1 MANRTTVGPV
11 ARRRLAWLAA
21 MAIAVTP
28 LASCSS
34 SGGDDA
40 AEPAAK
46 VEAIPGSELRQVTLT
61 ALAAKRLD
69 LHTEY
74 LPVQRKP
81 EPGSPIEIP
90 YGAVLYD
97 PDGKT
102 WTFTK
107 VKGLTFRRRA
117 IVVASIT
124 GDTALLTSGPPVGTE
139 VVTLGANE
147 LFGAEIGVGDE

>member
-69 LHTEY
+69 LHTE
-74 LPVQRKP
+74 KAKAGT
-81 EPGSPIEIP
+81 GSPIEIP